1 MTDAAETAAVTST
14 SKSRRLGRSPSYPS
28 FAVAKALE
36 NVAALYTQEKEY
48 AAPLAS
54 ALQAFGYSAKSSGGR
69 QALATMKYYG
79 LIDVAGEGDGRR
91 IKVSE
96 VALKILRDP
105 REDQTEKRKLI
116 RSVALTPAAHQA
128 LLGEYPLGLASD
140 GTVLHFLHEQGFNE
154 TAARELLDE
163 YKETASTIGLYEPSN
178 DVDKGGKIGE
188 SLSDKTSPKIKV
200 GDRVQVTIAG
210 VDQFADGAVVLG
222 FDGDGAWV
230 YTDQAKSAAKLEEVT
245 LLESAEAPAVE
256 RPSIP
261 AHLLALKKQDDAPKP
276 GTRRA
281 VFPIDEGD
289 VTLIFPESLSPSGL
303 QDLGDYLDI
312 FLKKEAKKK
321 RAENTAKVL
330 DIIDK

>member
-1 MTDAAETAAVTST
+1 MTDAAETAAVTSA

-36 NVAALYTQEKEY
+36 NVAALYSQEKEY
-48 AAPLAS
+48 AAPFAS

-140 GTVLHFLHEQGFNE
+140 GTVLHFLYEQGFNE
-154 TAARELLDE
+154 AAARELLDE

-178 DVDKGGKIGE
+178 EVDKDGKISD
-188 SLSDKTSPKIKV
+188 SLSDKMPPKIKV

-230 YTDQAKSAAKLEEVT
+230 YTDQAKSAAKLEEVK
-245 LLESAEAPAVE
+245 LLEAATETHTAE
-256 RPSIP
+256 RPSVP
-261 AHLLALKKQDDAPKP
+261 SHLLNLKQGDVPK
-276 GTRRA
+276 GARKA
-281 VFPIDEGD
+281 VFPISDGD
-289 VTLIFPESLSPSGL
+289 VTLTFPEGITGSGL
-303 QDLGDYLDI
+303 KRLKRYLDI
-312 FLKKEAKKK
+312 FLDDEIESAG
-321 RAENTAKVL
+321 N
-330 DIIDK
+330 